1 MPTVLSMR
9 HTGLVVRD
17 LPHSIDFYTRV
28 LGLKAPVVVLEQG
41 AFLEH
46 ALACPGVA
54 VTTAKFQA
62 MQGEC
67 MLELLYFASPEST
80 PSSPKEYPF
89 YRFGP
94 THVAFTVSGL
104 DALLEEVDRAGGS
117 RLSDPI
123 SSVDGKVR
131 VAFCRAPEGNLLE
144 LVEAQEA

>member
-28 LGLKAPVVVLEQG
+28 LGLKAPVVVVEQG

-46 ALACPGVA
+46 VLACPGVA

-80 PSSPKEYPF
+80 PSSPEEYPF
-89 YRFGP
+89 WTDTCGLYCERTRCLAGR
-94 THVAFTVSGL
+94 SGQG
-104 DALLEEVDRAGGS
+104 RG
-117 RLSDPI
+117 
-123 SSVDGKVR
+123 
-131 VAFCRAPEGNLLE
+131 
-144 LVEAQEA
+144 Q